1 MPAPALAVD
10 HREPNAS
17 PPEEEDLEVGLL
29 KELPEVRD
37 GLELVDREAVGGTGT
52 EVK

>member
-1 MPAPALAVD
+1 VLVFLIPALAVD

-17 PPEEEDLEVGLL
+17 PPPDDFAAGALVAD
-29 KELPEVRD
+29 VRGD
-37 GLELVDREAVGGTGT
+37 DFAWVVVAGAWT